1 MNGILRG
8 LRVIEGSAFI
18 AAPSAGMTLAQM
30 GAEVIRFDPLG
41 GGLDYRRWPVTESG
55 ESLYWAGLNKGKKS
69 FAVDIRN
76 PRGRELLTQL
86 ICGPGENCGI
96 FLTNFPTSGW
106 MSYDNLKAQRED
118 LIMLNIK
125 GNRDGTSEVDYT
137 VNPATG
143 FPNLTGPAGAD
154 APVNH
159 VMPAWDIAT
168 GLAAVNG
175 ILAADRHRRMT
186 GEGQFIS
193 LALTD
198 MAFATIGT
206 LGFIGETQI
215 NGSERPATGNDL
227 YGAFGRDFATRDG
240 RRVMIVAITGRQWPA
255 LVDTVGI
262 ADGVREIEAR
272 RGLDMKREGD
282 RFQATEEIAA
292 LLAPWCASKDFADLA
307 ATLTAGGVS
316 WGPYQSVAQ
325 ALAEDWR
332 CSTKNPVFEEVEQPG
347 IGRYLTPGSPLD
359 FGAAPRETVQPAPG
373 LGQHTD
379 QILSDILGLSDGE
392 IANLHDEGIVGG
404 GGFNGSLQHTMK
416 SC

>member
-8 LRVIEGSAFI
+8 LRVVEGSAFI

-41 GGLDYRRWPVTESG
+41 GGLDYRRWPVTDTG

-86 ICGPGENCGI
+86 ICGPGENSGI

-106 MSYDNLKAQRED
+106 MSYDNLRAQRED

-198 MAFATIGT
+198 MAFATLGT
-206 LGFIGETQI
+206 LGFLGETQI

-227 YGAFGRDFATRDG
+227 YGAFGRDFVSKDG

-255 LVDTVGI
+255 LVETAGI
-262 ADGVREIEAR
+262 AAAVAEIEKR
-272 RGLDMKREGD
+272 RGLDMKR
-282 RFQATEEIAA
+282 
-292 LLAPWCASKDFADLA
+292 
-307 ATLTAGGVS
+307 
-316 WGPYQSVAQ
+316 
-325 ALAEDWR
+325 
-332 CSTKNPVFEEVEQPG
+332 
-347 IGRYLTPGSPLD
+347 
-359 FGAAPRETVQPAPG
+359 
-373 LGQHTD
+373 
-379 QILSDILGLSDGE
+379 
-392 IANLHDEGIVGG
+392 
-404 GGFNGSLQHTMK
+404 
-416 SC
+416 

>member
-18 AAPSAGMTLAQM
+18 AAPSAGMTLDQM

-41 GGLDYRRWPVTESG
+41 GGLDYRRWPVTADG
-55 ESLYWAGLNKGKKS
+55 ASLYWAGLNKGKKS

-86 ICGPGENCGI
+86 ICTPGENNGI

-106 MSYDNLKAQRED
+106 MSYETLKAGRDD

-143 FPNLTGPAGAD
+143 FPNLTGPVGAG

-159 VMPAWDIAT
+159 VLPAWDIAT

-175 ILAADRHRRMT
+175 ILAADRHRRLT

-198 MAFATIGT
+198 MAFATLGN
-206 LGFIGETQI
+206 LGFIGEAQI
-215 NGSERPATGNDL
+215 NGAERTATGNDL
-227 YGAFGRDFATRDG
+227 FGAFGRDFVSRDG

-255 LVDTVGI
+255 LVETAGI
-262 ADGVREIEAR
+262 AKGVAEIEAR
-272 RGLDMKREGD
+272 RGLDLKREGD
-282 RFQATEEIAA
+282 RYLATGDIAA
-292 LLAPWCASKDFADLA
+292 LFGFRRSV
-307 ATLTAGGVS
+307 GGVD
-316 WGPYQSVAQ
+316 GGRRFMG
-325 ALAEDWR
+325 ALSKRA
-332 CSTKNPVFEEVEQPG
+332 T
-347 IGRYLTPGSPLD
+347 
-359 FGAAPRETVQPAPG
+359 G
-373 LGQHTD
+373 LGR
-379 QILSDILGLSDGE
+379 
-392 IANLHDEGIVGG
+392 
-404 GGFNGSLQHTMK
+404 
-416 SC
+416 

>member
-41 GGLDYRRWPVTESG
+41 GGLDYRRWPVTDSG

-69 FAVDIRN
+69 IAVDIRN
-76 PRGRELLTQL
+76 PKGRELLSRL
-86 ICGPGENCGI
+86 ICAPGENRKNTGI
-96 FLTNFPTSGW
+96 FMTNFPASGW
-106 MSYDNLKAQRED
+106 MSYETLKAQRDD

-143 FPNLTGPAGAD
+143 FPNLTGPMGAE

-159 VMPAWDIAT
+159 VLPAWDIAT

-175 ILAADRHRRMT
+175 ILAADRHRRLT
-186 GEGQFIS
+186 GEGQLIS

-198 MAFATIGT
+198 VAFAALGT
-206 LGFIGETQI
+206 LGFIGESQI
-215 NGSERPATGNDL
+215 NGTERPATGNDL
-227 YGAFGRDFATRDG
+227 YGAFGRDFVTRDG

-255 LVDTVGI
+255 LVETAGI
-262 ADGVREIEAR
+262 ASGIAAIEAR
-272 RGLDMKREGD
+272 RNLDLNREGD
-282 RFQATEEIAA
+282 RYLATDDIAA
-292 LLAPWCASKDFADLA
+292 LLEPWCRDRDFTDLA

-325 ALAEDWR
+325 ALTEDWR
-332 CSTKNPVFEEVEQPG
+332 CSTENPVFENVEQPG
-347 IGRYLTPGSPLD
+347 IGHYLTPGSPMD
-359 FGAAPRETVQPAPG
+359 FGAAPRETVRPAPA

-379 QILSDILGLSDGE
+379 QILADILGLSDGE
-392 IANLHDEGIVGG
+392 IASLRDDGIVGG
-404 GGFNGSLQHTMK
+404 AAH
-416 SC
+416 

>member
-1 MNGILRG
+1 MNGILSG

-18 AAPSAGMTLAQM
+18 AAPSAGMTLAQL

-41 GGLDYRRWPVTESG
+41 GGLDYRRWPVTEQG
-55 ESLYWAGLNKGKKS
+55 DSLYWAGLNKGKKS

-76 PRGRELLTQL
+76 PRGRELLSQL
-86 ICGPGENCGI
+86 ICAPGENPENNGI

-106 MSYDNLKAQRED
+106 MSYETLKAQRGD
-118 LIMLNIK
+118 LIMVNIK

-143 FPNLTGPAGAD
+143 FPNLTGPVGEG

-159 VMPAWDIAT
+159 VLPAWDIAT

-175 ILAADRHRRMT
+175 ILAADRHRRLT

-198 MAFATIGT
+198 MAFATLGN
-206 LGFIGETQI
+206 LGFIGEAQI
-215 NGSERPATGNDL
+215 NGAHRTATGNNL
-227 YGAFGRDFATRDG
+227 YGAFGRDFETKDG

-255 LVDTVGI
+255 LVETAGI
-262 ADGVREIEAR
+262 ASGVAEIEAR

-282 RFQATEEIAA
+282 RYLATEDIAA
-292 LLAPWCASKDFADLA
+292 LLAPWCAEQDLA
-307 ATLTAGGVS
+307 QLSATLTAGGVS
-316 WGPYQSVAQ
+316 WGPYQSVQQ
-325 ALAEDWR
+325 AVADDWR
-332 CSTKNPVFEEVEQPG
+332 CSTDNPMFQEVEQPG
-347 IGRYLTPGSPLD
+347 IGTYLTPGSPLD
-359 FGAAPRETVQPAPG
+359 FGAAPRETVRPAPA

-379 QILSDILGLSDGE
+379 QILAEILGLSDGE
-392 IANLHDEGIVGG
+392 IAKLHDDNIVGG
-404 GGFNGSLQHTMK
+404 
-416 SC
+416 

>member
-1 MNGILRG
+1 MNGILSG

-18 AAPSAGMTLAQM
+18 AAPSAGMTLAQL

-41 GGLDYRRWPVTESG
+41 GGLDYRRWPVTEQG
-55 ESLYWAGLNKGKKS
+55 DSLYWAGLNKGKKS

-76 PRGRELLTQL
+76 PRGRELLSQL
-86 ICGPGENCGI
+86 ICAPGENPENNGI

-106 MSYDNLKAQRED
+106 MSYETLKTQRGD
-118 LIMLNIK
+118 LIMVNIK

-143 FPNLTGPAGAD
+143 FPNLTGPVGEG

-159 VMPAWDIAT
+159 VLPAWDIAT

-175 ILAADRHRRMT
+175 ILAADRHRRLT

-198 MAFATIGT
+198 MAFATLGN
-206 LGFIGETQI
+206 LGFIGEAQI
-215 NGSERPATGNDL
+215 NGAHRTATGNNL
-227 YGAFGRDFATRDG
+227 YGAFGRDFETKDG

-255 LVDTVGI
+255 LVETAGI
-262 ADGVREIEAR
+262 ASGVAEIEAR

-282 RFQATEEIAA
+282 RYLATDDIAA
-292 LLAPWCASKDFADLA
+292 LLAPWCAEQDFAQLS

-316 WGPYQSVAQ
+316 WGPYQSVQQ
-325 ALAEDWR
+325 AVADDWR
-332 CSTKNPVFEEVEQPG
+332 CSTDNPMFQEVEQPG
-347 IGRYLTPGSPLD
+347 IGTYLTPGSPLD
-359 FGAAPRETVQPAPG
+359 FSAAPRETVHPAPA

-379 QILSDILGLSDGE
+379 QILAEILGLSDGE
-392 IANLHDEGIVGG
+392 IAKLHDDNIVGR
-404 GGFNGSLQHTMK
+404 
-416 SC
+416 

>member
-8 LRVIEGSAFI
+8 LRIIEGSAFI

-86 ICGPGENCGI
+86 ICAPNDKSENNGF

-106 MSYDNLKAQRED
+106 MSYDNLKAGRED

-125 GNRDGTSEVDYT
+125 GNRDGSSEVDYT

-143 FPNLTGPAGAD
+143 FPNLTGPAGAE

-175 ILAADRHRRMT
+175 ILAADRHRRLT

-198 MAFATIGT
+198 MAFATMGN

-215 NGSERPATGNDL
+215 NGTERPATGNDL
-227 YGAFGRDFATRDG
+227 YGAFGRDFVTKDG

-255 LVDTVGI
+255 LVETAGI
-262 ADGVREIEAR
+262 ADGVAEIEAR
-272 RGLDMKREGD
+272 RGLDLKREGD
-282 RFQATEEIAA
+282 RFQATAEIAA
-292 LLAPWCASKDFADLA
+292 LLEPWCAAQNFADLSEK
-307 ATLTAGGVS
+307 LSAGGVA

-325 ALAEDWR
+325 ALEEDWR
-332 CSTKNPVFEEVEQPG
+332 CSTENPLFEEVEQPG
-347 IGRYLTPGSPLD
+347 IGSYLTPGSPID
-359 FGAAPRETVQPAPG
+359 FGAAPRQPVQPAPA

-379 QILSDILGLSDGE
+379 QILADILGLSDGE
-392 IANLHDEGIVGG
+392 IGQLHDDGIVGG
-404 GGFNGSLQHTMK
+404 GAKH
-416 SC
+416 

>member
-69 FAVDIRN
+69 IAVDIRN
-76 PRGRELLTQL
+76 PRGRELLTRL
-86 ICGPGENCGI
+86 ICGSGEDRENTGI

-106 MSYDNLKAQRED
+106 LSYDTLKAQRDD

-143 FPNLTGPAGAD
+143 FPNLTGPAGAE

-159 VMPAWDIAT
+159 VLPAWDIAT

-175 ILAADRHRRMT
+175 ILAAERHRRLT

-198 MAFATIGT
+198 VAFAALGT

-215 NGSERPATGNDL
+215 NGTERPATGNDL

-255 LVDTVGI
+255 LVETAGI
-262 ADGVREIEAR
+262 ADGVAAIEAR
-272 RGLDMKREGD
+272 RNLDLNREGD
-282 RFQATEEIAA
+282 RYLATDDIAA
-292 LLAPWCASKDFADLA
+292 LLEPWCGTRDFADLA

-332 CSTKNPVFEEVEQPG
+332 CSTENPVFEIIDQPG
-347 IGRYLTPGSPLD
+347 IGRYLTPGSPMD
-359 FGAAPRETVQPAPG
+359 FGAAPRETVQPAPA
-373 LGQHTD
+373 LGQHTE
-379 QILSDILGLSDGE
+379 QILADILGLSDGE
-392 IANLHDEGIVGG
+392 IAGLRDDGIVGG
-404 GGFNGSLQHTMK
+404 GD
-416 SC
+416 

>member
-1 MNGILRG
+1 MNGILSG

-18 AAPSAGMTLAQM
+18 AAPSAGMTLAQL

-41 GGLDYRRWPVTESG
+41 GGLDYRRWPVTEQG
-55 ESLYWAGLNKGKKS
+55 DSLYWAGLNKGKKS

-76 PRGRELLTQL
+76 PRGRELLSQL
-86 ICGPGENCGI
+86 ICAPGENPENNGI

-106 MSYDNLKAQRED
+106 MSYETLKAQRGD
-118 LIMLNIK
+118 LIMVNIK

-143 FPNLTGPAGAD
+143 FPNLTGPVGEG

-159 VMPAWDIAT
+159 VLPAWDIAT

-175 ILAADRHRRMT
+175 ILAADRHRRLT

-198 MAFATIGT
+198 MAFATLGN
-206 LGFIGETQI
+206 LGFIGEAQI
-215 NGSERPATGNDL
+215 NGAHRTATGNNL
-227 YGAFGRDFATRDG
+227 YGAFGRDFETKDG

-255 LVDTVGI
+255 LVETAGI
-262 ADGVREIEAR
+262 ASGVAEIEAR

-282 RFQATEEIAA
+282 RYLATDDIAA
-292 LLAPWCASKDFADLA
+292 LLAPWCAEQDLA
-307 ATLTAGGVS
+307 QLSATLTAGGVS
-316 WGPYQSVAQ
+316 WGPYQSVQQ
-325 ALAEDWR
+325 AVADDWR
-332 CSTKNPVFEEVEQPG
+332 CSTDNPMFQEVEQPG
-347 IGRYLTPGSPLD
+347 IGTYLTPGSPLD
-359 FGAAPRETVQPAPG
+359 FGAAPRETVRPAPA

-379 QILSDILGLSDGE
+379 QILAEILGLSDGE
-392 IANLHDEGIVGG
+392 IAKLHDDNIVGG
-404 GGFNGSLQHTMK
+404 
-416 SC
+416 

>member
-30 GAEVIRFDPLG
+30 GAEVIRFDPIA
-41 GGLDYRRWPVTESG
+41 GGLDYRRWPVTETG

-76 PRGRELLTQL
+76 PKGRELLTHL
-86 ICGPGENCGI
+86 ICAPGENNGI
-96 FLTNFPTSGW
+96 FLTNFPASGW
-106 MSYDNLKAQRED
+106 MSYDALRAERTD

-143 FPNLTGPAGAD
+143 FPNLTGPSGVA

-175 ILAADRHRRMT
+175 ILAAERHRRLT
-186 GEGQFIS
+186 GEGQLIS

-198 MAFATIGT
+198 MAFATLGN
-206 LGFIGETQI
+206 LGFIGEAQI
-215 NGSERPATGNDL
+215 NGTEREATGNNL
-227 YGAFGRDFATRDG
+227 YGAFGRDFMTRDG
-240 RRVMIVAITGRQWPA
+240 RRVMIVAITGRQWPT
-255 LVDTVGI
+255 LVETAEI
-262 ADGVREIEAR
+262 WDGVAEIEAR
-272 RGLDMKREGD
+272 RGLDLAREGD
-282 RFQATEEIAA
+282 RYLATDDIAA
-292 LLAPWCASKDFADLA
+292 LLEPWCAGQDYSDLA
-307 ATLTAGGVS
+307 AALTAGGVA
-316 WGPYQSVAQ
+316 WGPYQSVNQ

-332 CSTKNPVFEEVEQPG
+332 CSTDNPVFQEVAQPG
-347 IGRYLTPGSPLD
+347 IGTYLTPGSPLD
-359 FGAAPRETVQPAPG
+359 FGASPREDIQPAPA

-379 QILSDILGLSDGE
+379 EILADILGLSEGA
-392 IANLHDEGIVGG
+392 IAELHDEGIVGG
-404 GGFNGSLQHTMK
+404 
-416 SC
+416 

>member
-1 MNGILRG
+1 MNGILKG

-41 GGLDYRRWPVTESG
+41 GGLDYRRWPVTEQG
-55 ESLYWAGLNKGKKS
+55 DSLYWAGLNKGKKS

-76 PRGRELLTQL
+76 PRGRELLSQL
-86 ICGPGENCGI
+86 ICAPGENPENNGI

-106 MSYDNLKAQRED
+106 MSYETLKAQRSD
-118 LIMLNIK
+118 LIMVNIK

-143 FPNLTGPAGAD
+143 FPNLTGPVGEG

-159 VMPAWDIAT
+159 VLPAWDIAT

-175 ILAADRHRRMT
+175 ILAADRHRRLT

-198 MAFATIGT
+198 MAFATLGN
-206 LGFIGETQI
+206 LGFIGEAQI
-215 NGSERPATGNDL
+215 NGAHRTATGNNL
-227 YGAFGRDFATRDG
+227 YGAFGRDFETKDG

-255 LVDTVGI
+255 LVATAGI
-262 ADGVREIEAR
+262 ADGVAEIEAR

-282 RFQATEEIAA
+282 RYLATDDIAG
-292 LLAPWCASKDFADLA
+292 LLAPWCAAQNFAQLSA
-307 ATLTAGGVS
+307 ALTAGGVS
-316 WGPYQSVAQ
+316 WGPYQSVHQ
-325 ALAEDWR
+325 ALADDWR
-332 CSTKNPVFEEVEQPG
+332 CSTDNPMFEEVEQPG
-347 IGRYLTPGSPLD
+347 IGTYLTPGSPLD
-359 FGAAPRETVQPAPG
+359 FGAAPRETVRPAPA

-379 QILSDILGLSDGE
+379 QILTEILGLSDAE
-392 IANLHDEGIVGG
+392 IAKLHDDNIVGG
-404 GGFNGSLQHTMK
+404 
-416 SC
+416 

>member
-41 GGLDYRRWPVTESG
+41 GGLDYRRWPVTGTG

-86 ICGPGENCGI
+86 ICAPMDKSENNGF

-106 MSYDNLKAQRED
+106 MSYDNLKAQRDD

-125 GNRDGTSEVDYT
+125 GNRDGSSEVDYT

-143 FPNLTGPAGAD
+143 FPNLTGPAGAE

-175 ILAADRHRRMT
+175 ILAADRHRRLT

-198 MAFATIGT
+198 VAFATMGT

-215 NGSERPATGNDL
+215 NGDERPATGNEL
-227 YGAFGRDFATRDG
+227 YGAFGRDFVTRDG

-255 LVDTVGI
+255 LVQTAGI
-262 ADGVREIEAR
+262 ADGVAEIEAR
-272 RGLDMKREGD
+272 CGLNLRQEGD
-282 RFQATEEIAA
+282 RFLATAEIVA
-292 LLAPWCASKDFADLA
+292 LLEPWCAGQDFGDL
-307 ATLTAGGVS
+307 TKVLTAGGVS

-325 ALAEDWR
+325 ALEEDWR
-332 CSTKNPVFEEVEQPG
+332 CSTQNPVFEEVEQPG
-347 IGRYLTPGSPLD
+347 IGSYLTPGSPLD
-359 FGAAPRETVQPAPG
+359 FGAAPREAVQPAPA
-373 LGQHTD
+373 LGEHTD
-379 QILSDILGLSDGE
+379 QILADILSLSEGE
-392 IANLHDEGIVGG
+392 IGELHDEGIVGG
-404 GGFNGSLQHTMK
+404 GAG
-416 SC
+416 

>member
-41 GGLDYRRWPVTESG
+41 GGLDHRRWPVTAG
-55 ESLYWAGLNKGKKS
+55 GDSLYWAGLNKGKKS
-69 FAVDIRN
+69 IAVDIRN
-76 PRGRELLTQL
+76 PRGRELLSQL
-86 ICGPGENCGI
+86 ICAPGETPDNTGI

-106 MSYDNLKAQRED
+106 MSYDTLKARRDD
-118 LIMLNIK
+118 LIMLNIM

-175 ILAADRHRRMT
+175 ILAADRHRRLT

-198 MAFATIGT
+198 MAFATMGT
-206 LGFIGETQI
+206 LGFIGESEI
-215 NGSERPATGNDL
+215 NGTERPATGNDL
-227 YGAFGRDFATRDG
+227 YGAFGRDFVTRDG

-255 LVDTVGI
+255 LVETAGI
-262 ADGVREIEAR
+262 GDGVAAIEAR
-272 RGLDMKREGD
+272 LNLDLDREGD
-282 RFQATEEIAA
+282 RYLATDDIAA
-292 LLAPWCASKDFADLA
+292 LLAPWCGGQDFAALA
-307 ATLTAGGVS
+307 AVLTAGGVS

-332 CSTKNPVFEEVEQPG
+332 CSTKNPMFENVKQPG
-347 IGRYLTPGSPLD
+347 IGHYLTPGSPMD
-359 FGAAPRETVQPAPG
+359 FGAAPRETVQPAPA

-379 QILSDILGLSDGE
+379 QILGDILGLGDGE
-392 IANLHDEGIVGG
+392 IASLRNDGIVGG
-404 GGFNGSLQHTMK
+404 GAE
-416 SC
+416 

>member
-1 MNGILRG
+1 MNNILKG

-41 GGLDYRRWPVTESG
+41 GGLDYRRWPVTAHG
-55 ESLYWAGLNKGKKS
+55 DSLYWAGLNKGKKS
-69 FAVDIRN
+69 FAVDIRS

-86 ICGPGENCGI
+86 ICAPGETPENNGI

-106 MSYDNLKAQRED
+106 MSYDILKAQRDD

-143 FPNLTGPAGAD
+143 FPNLTGPVGEG

-198 MAFATIGT
+198 MAFATLGN
-206 LGFIGETQI
+206 LGFIGEAQI
-215 NGSERPATGNDL
+215 NGTHRTATGNNL
-227 YGAFGRDFATRDG
+227 YGAFGRDFVTKDG

-255 LVDTVGI
+255 LVVTAGI
-262 ADGVREIEAR
+262 ADGITAIEAR
-272 RGLDMKREGD
+272 RNLDLNREGD
-282 RFQATEEIAA
+282 RYLATDDIAA
-292 LLAPWCASKDFADLA
+292 LLAPWCAGQDFADLGA
-307 ATLTAGGVS
+307 VLTKGGVS
-316 WGPYQSVAQ
+316 WGPYQSVSQ
-325 ALAEDWR
+325 ALADDWR
-332 CSTKNPVFEEVEQPG
+332 CSTDNPVFQQVEQPG
-347 IGRYLTPGSPLD
+347 IGSYLTPGSPLD
-359 FGAAPRETVQPAPG
+359 FGAAPRETVQPAPA

-379 QILSDILGLSDGE
+379 QILADILGLSEGE
-392 IANLHDEGIVGG
+392 IATLHDDGIVGG
-404 GGFNGSLQHTMK
+404 S
-416 SC
+416 

>member
-1 MNGILRG
+1 MNGMLRG

-41 GGLDYRRWPVTESG
+41 GGLDYRRWPVTEDG
-55 ESLYWAGLNKGKKS
+55 ASLYWAGLNKGKKS
-69 FAVDIRN
+69 FAVDIRS
-76 PRGRELLTQL
+76 PRGRELLTRL
-86 ICGPGENCGI
+86 ICTPGENNGI

-106 MSYDNLKAQRED
+106 MSYETLKAGRDD
-118 LIMLNIK
+118 LIMLNIM

-143 FPNLTGPAGAD
+143 FPNLTGAVGAA

-159 VMPAWDIAT
+159 VLPAWDIAT

-175 ILAADRHRRMT
+175 ILAAERHRRLT

-198 MAFATIGT
+198 MAFATLGN
-206 LGFIGETQI
+206 LGFIGEAQI
-215 NGSERPATGNDL
+215 NGTERTAGGNDL
-227 YGAFGRDFATRDG
+227 FGAFGRDFLSRDG

-255 LVDTVGI
+255 LVKTAGI
-262 ADGVREIEAR
+262 ADGVAEIEAR
-272 RGLDMKREGD
+272 RGLDLKREGD
-282 RFQATEEIAA
+282 RYLATEEIAA
-292 LLAPWCASKDFADLA
+292 LLAPWCGSMDFADLA
-307 ATLTAGGVS
+307 AALTAGGVS
-316 WGPYQSVAQ
+316 WGPYQSVRQ

-332 CSTKNPVFEEVEQPG
+332 CSTQNPLFEEVDQPG
-347 IGRYLTPGSPLD
+347 IGRYLAPGSPVD
-359 FGAAPRETVQPAPG
+359 FGAAPRETVQPAPA

-379 QILSDILGLSDGE
+379 QILADILGLSDGE
-392 IANLHDEGIVGG
+392 IAGLHDDGIVAG
-404 GGFNGSLQHTMK
+404 
-416 SC
+416 

>member
-8 LRVIEGSAFI
+8 LRIIEGSAFI

-41 GGLDYRRWPVTESG
+41 GGLDYRRWPVTKDG

-69 FAVDIRN
+69 IAVDIRN
-76 PRGRELLTQL
+76 PRGRELLSQL
-86 ICGPGENCGI
+86 ICAPGEHPENTGI
-96 FLTNFPTSGW
+96 FLTNFPTAGW
-106 MSYDNLKAQRED
+106 MSYETLKARRDD

-143 FPNLTGPAGAD
+143 FPNLTGPAGAE

-159 VMPAWDIAT
+159 VLPAWDIAT

-175 ILAADRHRRMT
+175 ILAADRHRRLT

-198 MAFATIGT
+198 MAFATLGT

-215 NGSERPATGNDL
+215 NGVERPATGNDL
-227 YGAFGRDFATRDG
+227 YGAFGRDFVTRDG

-255 LVDTVGI
+255 LVETAGI
-262 ADGVREIEAR
+262 AEGVAEIEAR
-272 RGLDMKREGD
+272 RNLDLNREGD
-282 RFQATEEIAA
+282 RYLATADIAA
-292 LLAPWCASKDFADLA
+292 LLQPWCAGRDYAELA
-307 ATLTAGGVS
+307 AALTAGGVS
-316 WGPYQSVAQ
+316 WGPYQSVSQ

-332 CSTKNPVFEEVEQPG
+332 CSTRNPVFEEVYQPG
-347 IGRYLTPGSPLD
+347 IGRYLTPGSPMD
-359 FGAAPRETVQPAPG
+359 FGAAPRESVQPAPV

-379 QILSDILGLSDGE
+379 QILADVLGLSDGE
-392 IANLHDEGIVGG
+392 IGALHDDGIVGG
-404 GGFNGSLQHTMK
+404 GAA
-416 SC
+416 

>member
-41 GGLDYRRWPVTESG
+41 GGLDYRRWPVTGTG

-86 ICGPGENCGI
+86 ICTPTDKSENNGF
-96 FLTNFPTSGW
+96 FLTNFPASGW
-106 MSYDNLKAQRED
+106 MSYDNLKAQRDD

-125 GNRDGTSEVDYT
+125 GNRDGSSEVDYT

-143 FPNLTGPAGAD
+143 FPNLTGPTGAE

-175 ILAADRHRRMT
+175 ILAADRHRRLT

-198 MAFATIGT
+198 VAFATMGT

-215 NGSERPATGNDL
+215 NGDERPATGNEL
-227 YGAFGRDFATRDG
+227 YGAFGRDFVTRDG

-255 LVDTVGI
+255 LVQTAGI
-262 ADGVREIEAR
+262 ADGVAEIEAR
-272 RGLDMKREGD
+272 CGLNLRQEGD
-282 RFQATEEIAA
+282 RFLATAEIVA
-292 LLAPWCASKDFADLA
+292 LLEPWCAGQDFGDL
-307 ATLTAGGVS
+307 TKVLTAGGVS

-325 ALAEDWR
+325 ALEEDWR
-332 CSTKNPVFEEVEQPG
+332 CSTQNPVFEEVEQPG
-347 IGRYLTPGSPLD
+347 IGSYLTPGSPLD
-359 FGAAPRETVQPAPG
+359 FGAAPREAVQPAPA
-373 LGQHTD
+373 LGEHTD
-379 QILSDILGLSDGE
+379 QILADILSLSEGE
-392 IANLHDEGIVGG
+392 IGELHDEGIVGG
-404 GGFNGSLQHTMK
+404 GTG
-416 SC
+416 